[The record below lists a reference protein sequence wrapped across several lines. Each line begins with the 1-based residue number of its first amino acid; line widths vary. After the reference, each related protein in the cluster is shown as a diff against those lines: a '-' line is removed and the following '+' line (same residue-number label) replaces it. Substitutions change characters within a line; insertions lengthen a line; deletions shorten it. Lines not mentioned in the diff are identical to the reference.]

1 MADAGRDPATRT
13 PPAASG
19 RGEGPPWKGTP
30 IMTDALMLLIAVA
43 FLALCEALVHGFER
57 LAQGGPR

>member
-1 MADAGRDPATRT
+1 
-13 PPAASG
+13 
-19 RGEGPPWKGTP
+19 
-30 IMTDALMLLIAVA
+30 MTDALMLLIAVA